1 VVEAVSEPLLRHE
14 LAVPATIL
22 VVEDEVL
29 LRMTCADQL
38 RGAGYRVLEASNAN
52 EALDLLRDRSQ
63 AVRLLLSDIQMPGKV
78 DGLELALAVRF
89 QYPDIKIVLTS
100 AESVSTNHR
109 DAYDG
114 FFPKPYDA
122 RRLIE
127 SVKLLLR

>member
-1 VVEAVSEPLLRHE
+1 
-14 LAVPATIL
+14 
-22 VVEDEVL
+22 VL

-63 AVRLLLSDIQMPGKV
+63 AVRLLLSDIEMPGKV

>member
-1 VVEAVSEPLLRHE
+1 VSEPLPRHE

-29 LRMTCADQL
+29 LRMTLADQL

-63 AVRLLLSDIQMPGKV
+63 AVRLLLSDIRMPGKLN
-78 DGLELALAVRF
+78 GLELALAVRF

-100 AESVSTNHR
+100 SEPLSTSHR
-109 DAYDG
+109 DTYDG
-114 FFPKPYDA
+114 FVPKPYDA

-127 SVKLLLR
+127 RVKALLR